1 MWFWEKFNPTQAF
14 KIFTHVILG
23 EIQSNTSFQD
33 IYPCDFLS
41 LAPAPTIPTLPSLS
55 FKQKRINSIA
65 ESNSF
70 IKMMYEET
78 NIQAQFDE
86 VKITKHD
93 NDKRRKMY

>member
-1 MWFWEKFNPTQAF
+1 M
-14 KIFTHVILG
+14 ILG

-70 IKMMYEET
+70 IKMMYEEA

-93 NDKRRKMY
+93 NDKGRKMY